1 MTQDLI
7 NELRAQCH
15 DALCHKHHDLLVD
28 ARILLMLIQEI
39 ERQTTI
45 RPNGVNDAK
54 PTRCL
59 VFDGRLSG

>member
-1 MTQDLI
+1 MSQELI

-15 DALCHKHHDLLVD
+15 DALCGKHHDIVVD
-28 ARILLMLIQEI
+28 ARILLLLIQEI
-39 ERQTTI
+39 DRQTTI

-54 PTRCL
+54 PARCF